1 MLGLKRAERG
11 YAQRS
16 PHAIATA
23 AAKASPGRATMLTVA
38 MLIATLE
45 QGTDRRAWRSP
56 TDDQLGYFQQLRS

>member
-1 MLGLKRAERG
+1 
-11 YAQRS
+11 
-16 PHAIATA
+16 
-23 AAKASPGRATMLTVA
+23 MLTVA